1 MAFFGMPL
9 LALVIVFLLSQR
21 IGGRAWDED
30 FDYRGVAGQ
39 LDVAYRYIT
48 GDAGA
53 NFTQVPNDFAYY
65 GIVAVLPAYVAERV
79 ATYYGFPDALAVYVF
94 ALHAVAFSC
103 SVFTVLT
110 TFFILL
116 RATGSRTAAGI
127 GAGLLAI
134 YPLWFGFSFFDH
146 KDVPTAF
153 FFTLALYGGVGLLQ
167 AADEDRTRRF
177 FTLVLAMAT
186 ILIAGLKIIAL
197 ILVVPS
203 WVAAF
208 YVYLRGRDFKAA
220 LMIAAVTI
228 AGITLVTPVAWSE
241 PFNFV
246 VKAINVMSRHAWSG
260 CTLSAGTNMCTH
272 GEDWIAAQYIAT
284 WYIAQVPLLIG
295 LGAVLAVLTA
305 PWRGRVQVL
314 IAASLAIPILLISLR
329 NSTLYDGLRQI
340 LFTIPAMFILATM
353 FWLEIWRQT
362 RSQIIPAVA
371 VVLAAMFVWENV
383 AMFPY
388 NYVYF
393 NLPTRMFAKENNIFT
408 DFWGFSLREAAGL
421 QLVNDPSLPV
431 VGNPLHLVQPYL
443 QQPHPVILWPGQMGV
458 LPKASE
464 YIIVS
469 YVRDTSVPD
478 GCSKEAFVTRQLP
491 MGHVLKMSFAARC
504 KIQ

>member
-1 MAFFGMPL
+1 MNSKKSNSRKLVNMAFFGMPL

-208 YVYLRGRDFKAA
+208 YVYLRGRDFNYSCDTCRLVGA
-220 LMIAAVTI
+220 LQLCRESHQCHVT
-228 AGITLVTPVAWSE
+228 ACMEWVHLE
-241 PFNFV
+241 CRN
-246 VKAINVMSRHAWSG
+246 
-260 CTLSAGTNMCTH
+260 
-272 GEDWIAAQYIAT
+272 QY
-284 WYIAQVPLLIG
+284 VH
-295 LGAVLAVLTA
+295 
-305 PWRGRVQVL
+305 PWRGLDCGAVHSDLVYCAGPFVDRARRCACRL
-314 IAASLAIPILLISLR
+314 DCALAWTRAGADCCFARHS
-329 NSTLYDGLRQI
+329 NSSDL
-340 LFTIPAMFILATM
+340 
-353 FWLEIWRQT
+353 
-362 RSQIIPAVA
+362 
-371 VVLAAMFVWENV
+371 
-383 AMFPY
+383 
-388 NYVYF
+388 
-393 NLPTRMFAKENNIFT
+393 
-408 DFWGFSLREAAGL
+408 
-421 QLVNDPSLPV
+421 
-431 VGNPLHLVQPYL
+431 
-443 QQPHPVILWPGQMGV
+443 
-458 LPKASE
+458 ASE
-464 YIIVS
+464 L
-469 YVRDTSVPD
+469 D
-478 GCSKEAFVTRQLP
+478 AL
-491 MGHVLKMSFAARC
+491 
-504 KIQ
+504 